1 MEKITEIIDGAKNG
15 WKKIDTK
22 KKIIL
27 VSVFVTVIAIAFIST
42 YFSKKVNYTVLF
54 RNLEFQDAG
63 NIINDLESRKIQY
76 KLENNGRDILIDEKH
91 VDKYRIQL
99 AMDGMMPENSTGF
112 EIFDNIGLMATDEDR
127 KIMYQRAI
135 TGELQRSIMS
145 LDVVNSAKVHLMIPE
160 KSIFESE
167 AKEAS
172 ASVIIDLKP
181 SKKVTN
187 EMIKGIAAMI
197 SGAVDNLPEKNVQI
211 IDANGNLLS
220 DILQENESI
229 SSLDVMDKYQKIQ
242 EDFEKKIESNLYNLL
257 GSALG
262 KEKVKVSVYAELDF
276 DAEETT
282 SITYD
287 NPVIRSEEIRATG
300 PNVNTYVGGG
310 NIDDNISAV
319 TGGNNGDNA
328 TYERNVN
335 NELSQ
340 ETKTT
345 IKAPGKVKKITTSVI
360 YDGNLTEGDITKI
373 QNIVAT
379 ATGYDS
385 ERGDLISVEG
395 ISFDKSYQEQI
406 AQELER
412 IRLEEEKNKT
422 IFDKYGQYIAWVLRI
437 IGIIVLLLLIRAIFS
452 RKKQDGEIP
461 FQKEFAANTNIDIN
475 QIFDST
481 EDVMEIKNDGTQA
494 KAEKYAK
501 ENPELAADLIKAWLK
516 DQ

>member
-1 MEKITEIIDGAKNG
+1 MEKVTQVVDGAKNG
-15 WKKIDTK
+15 WTKIDTK
-22 KKIIL
+22 KRITL
-27 VSVFVTVIAIAFIST
+27 VSVFVAVILIASVFT
-42 YFSKKVNYTVLF
+42 YFSKKVNYTALF

-63 NIINDLESRKIQY
+63 NIINDLESKKIQY

-145 LDVVNSAKVHLMIPE
+145 LDVVNAAKVHLMIPE

-167 AKEAS
+167 AKESS
-172 ASVIIDLKP
+172 ASVIIDIKP
-181 SKKVTN
+181 SQKVTN
-187 EMIKGIAAMI
+187 EMIKGIAALI
-197 SGAVDNLPEKNVQI
+197 SGAVDNLPEENVQI
-211 IDANGNLLS
+211 IDSKGNLLS
-220 DILQENESI
+220 GILQQDEST
-229 SSLDVMDKYQKIQ
+229 SSLNVLDKYQKIQ
-242 EDFEKKIESNLYNLL
+242 EDFEQKIETNLYNLL
-257 GSALG
+257 GSAYG
-262 KEKVKVSVYAELDF
+262 KEKIKVSVYAELDF

-287 NPVIRSEEIRATG
+287 NPVVRSEEVSATG

-328 TYERNVN
+328 TYERNIT

-345 IKAPGKVKKITTSVI
+345 IKAPGKVKKLTTSVI

-406 AQELER
+406 AQELEQ
-412 IRLEEEKNKT
+412 IRLEEEANKS
-422 IFDKYGQYIAWVLRI
+422 IFDKYGKYIAWALRA
-437 IGIIVLLLLIRAIFS
+437 IGIIVLLLLIKAIFS
-452 RKKQDGEIP
+452 KKKQKEEAP
-461 FQKEFAANTNIDIN
+461 FQKEFATNADVDIH

-481 EDVMEIKNDGTQA
+481 AEVMEVKNDANQL

-501 ENPELAADLIKAWLK
+501 ENPEIAADLIKAWLK
-516 DQ
+516 D

>member
-22 KKIIL
+22 KKTTL
-27 VSVFVTVIAIAFIST
+27 VSIFVAVILIASVFT
-42 YFSKKVNYTVLF
+42 YFSKKVNYTALF

-63 NIINDLESRKIQY
+63 KIINDLDSKKIQY

-145 LDVVNSAKVHLMIPE
+145 LDVVNAAKVHLMIPE

-167 AKEAS
+167 AKESS
-172 ASVIIDLKP
+172 ASVIIDIKP
-181 SKKVTN
+181 SQKVTN
-187 EMIKGIAAMI
+187 EMIRGIAALI
-197 SGAVDNLPEKNVQI
+197 SGAVDNLPEENVQI
-211 IDANGNLLS
+211 IDSKGNLLS
-220 DILQENESI
+220 GILQQNEST

-242 EDFEKKIESNLYNLL
+242 EDFEQKIETNVYNLL
-257 GSALG
+257 GSAYG
-262 KEKVKVSVYAELDF
+262 KEKIKVSVYAELDF

-282 SITYD
+282 SITYE
-287 NPVIRSEEIRATG
+287 NPVVRNEEVRATG

-310 NIDDNISAV
+310 NIDDNITAV

-328 TYERNVN
+328 TYERNVT

-345 IKAPGKVKKITTSVI
+345 IKAPGKVKKLTTSVI

-395 ISFDKSYQEQI
+395 ILFDKSYQEQI
-406 AQELER
+406 AQELEQ
-412 IRLEEEKNKT
+412 IRLEEEANKT
-422 IFDKYGQYIAWVLRI
+422 IFDKYGKYIAWGLRA
-437 IGIIVLLLLIRAIFS
+437 IGIIVLLILIKVTFS
-452 RKKQDGEIP
+452 KKKPKEEVP
-461 FQKEFAANTNIDIN
+461 FQKEFATNGNIDIH

-481 EDVMEIKNDGTQA
+481 EEVMEVKNDANQL

-501 ENPELAADLIKAWLK
+501 ENPEIAADLIKAWLK
-516 DQ
+516 D